1 MESSAF
7 ILTSSA
13 YLTLS
18 LRLYSV
24 TAITEEIANVN
35 NARSNKALILLR
47 NKLGWKEN
55 SHSKSNSSLGT
66 KIQSQWALFPL
77 CEALCGS
84 DLWFISD

>member
-55 SHSKSNSSLGT
+55 
-66 KIQSQWALFPL
+66 
-77 CEALCGS
+77 
-84 DLWFISD
+84 